1 MMKTMIAENG
11 VTFKELEKN
20 IYKWICELG
29 QSFTKEFLERY
40 DRMLMKER
48 DKTKYRHK
56 GLRQTTIK
64 TVYGEV
70 TYNRAVY
77 EVVEEDGTKHFV
89 YLLDETLELENIGL
103 ISINMAELLVKGI
116 TEQSYRACAAQVSEM
131 TGQTISAMGVWNVI
145 QALGAKVCE
154 EEKELTDAHK
164 QGKIHGEKESPVL
177 FEEADGVYIKLQGKD
192 RKKSKQDKAEIK
204 IGIAYD
210 GWKKTSQDR
219 YALVNKVIVAGFAH
233 AKEFHEYREAAI
245 AEKFNLDEVCQRI
258 LNADGA
264 SWIKKVKDKSTC
276 FQLDPFHRNKAV
288 KEKIHDKTAQKD
300 VLELLE
306 EQDIEGVFHYLE
318 LYKNSLSEAAEIED
332 TEELIHYYENN
343 REGLLPYQAQGLELP
358 ENPEGL
364 EYRNMGTMENHVWS
378 VIAKRMK
385 HNHTSWSKR
394 GGNHLAKILAKKCS
408 GKLYE
413 VTEKLKR
420 PVFEEEKVE
429 ELYGEILLS
438 AKVPKKDGKGYE
450 YPVFGHVVGL
460 EGKVRG
466 DRRKLLAMAGY

>member
-1 MMKTMIAENG
+1 MNSMIKENG
-11 VTFKELEKN
+11 VTFKQLEKN
-20 IYKWICELG
+20 IFKWICEIG
-29 QSFTKEFLERY
+29 QNFTREFLERY
-40 DRMLMKER
+40 DQILMQER
-48 DKTKYRHK
+48 DKSKYRHK
-56 GLRQTTIK
+56 GLRQTTVK

-70 TYNRAVY
+70 TYHRAVY
-77 EVVEEDGTKHFV
+77 EVTEEDGWRHFV
-89 YLLDETLELENIGL
+89 YLLDETLELEQIGL
-103 ISINMAELLVKGI
+103 ISTNMAELLVKGI

-154 EEKELTDAHK
+154 EEKELTEAHK
-164 QGKIHGEKESPVL
+164 QGKVCGEKESPVL

-192 RKKSKQDKAEIK
+192 RKNARQDKAEVK

-210 GWKKTSQDR
+210 GWKQTGQDR
-219 YALVNKVIVAGFAH
+219 YQLVNKVVVAGFSP
-233 AKEFHEYREAAI
+233 AKEFHACREAAI
-245 AEKFNLDEVCQRI
+245 AQTFNLDEVCQRI

-288 KEKIHDKTAQKD
+288 KEKIYNKKAQKD
-300 VLELLE
+300 ILELLAQE
-306 EQDIEGVFHYLE
+306 EIEEVFHYLE
-318 LYKNSLSEAAEIED
+318 LYKNSLSEEKEIED
-332 TEELIHYYENN
+332 AEELIRYYKNN
-343 REGLLPYQAQGLELP
+343 KEGLLPYQSQGLELP

-413 VTEKLKR
+413 VTQSLKQ
-420 PVFEEEKVE
+420 PLFETETVE

-438 AKVPKKDGKGYE
+438 AKAPKKDGKGYE
-450 YPVFGHVVGL
+450 YPVIGHVVGL

-466 DRRKLLAMAGY
+466 DGRKLLAMAGY

>member
-1 MMKTMIAENG
+1 MSSMIKENG
-11 VTFKELEKN
+11 VTFKQLEKN
-20 IYKWICELG
+20 IFKWICEIG
-29 QSFTKEFLERY
+29 QNFTREFLERY
-40 DRMLMKER
+40 DQILMQER
-48 DKTKYRHK
+48 DKSKYRHK
-56 GLRQTTIK
+56 GLRQTTVK

-70 TYNRAVY
+70 TYHRAVY
-77 EVVEEDGTKHFV
+77 EVTEEDGWKHFV
-89 YLLDETLELENIGL
+89 YLLDETLELEQIGL
-103 ISINMAELLVKGI
+103 ISTNMAELLVKGI

-154 EEKELTDAHK
+154 EEKELTEAHK
-164 QGKIHGEKESPVL
+164 QGKVCGEKESPVL

-192 RKKSKQDKAEIK
+192 RKNARQDKAEIK

-210 GWKKTSQDR
+210 GWKQTGQDR
-219 YALVNKVIVAGFAH
+219 YQLVNKVVVAGFSP
-233 AKEFHEYREAAI
+233 AKEFHACREAAI
-245 AEKFNLDEVCQRI
+245 AQTFNLDEVCQRI

-288 KEKIHDKTAQKD
+288 KEKIHNKKAQKD
-300 VLELLE
+300 ILELLAQE
-306 EQDIEGVFHYLE
+306 EIEEVFHYLE
-318 LYKNSLSEAAEIED
+318 LYKNSLSEEKEIKD
-332 TEELIHYYENN
+332 AEELIRYYKNN
-343 REGLLPYQAQGLELP
+343 KEGLLPYQSQGLELP

-413 VTEKLKR
+413 VTQSLKQ
-420 PVFEEEKVE
+420 PLFETETVE

-438 AKVPKKDGKGYE
+438 AKAPKKDGKGYE
-450 YPVFGHVVGL
+450 YPVIGHVVGL

-466 DRRKLLAMAGY
+466 DGRKLLAMAGY